1 MRAVSTILLL
11 TLLVCKGHSQGTTPE
26 SKSGKISGKVVDSV
40 SGSPIEYA
48 TITLYQ
54 GSSPKP
60 VAGISTDKKGQFN
73 MDNLALADYRLV
85 VDFIGYGSRTLP
97 IKVTSRQ
104 PAVNLGV
111 ITLSNQAQTL
121 AGVTI
126 TGQKKLIESKID
138 KIVYNA
144 ERDLTSQ
151 TGVATDIL
159 QKVPQVSVDVDGNV
173 ELQGSSNILF
183 LINGKPSTIFGS
195 NITDVLQAIP
205 ASEIKSIEVITN
217 PGARYDAKGSGGII
231 NILLKHNTAQ
241 GINGNLSLT
250 AGTLLQNGS
259 FNLDAKKGN
268 WAINA
273 FVNGNARLSRTTP
286 STSLRTSTDTATEA
300 TALLQQDGANT
311 FTRHGYQSG
320 VGFDW
325 TITEKNDL
333 SGGLNYQNFG
343 NRAHGYVNQL
353 EQTQTTAG
361 GPFQDLSTINHTSHA
376 FTQYSFDPN
385 LSFKHNFSR
394 KDQELEII
402 LDGSFA
408 HNSSTAGNDQYL
420 QPKDSLSYA
429 TRNDN
434 PAKENEYEAMVNYT
448 QPLRENISLGLG
460 GKFSGYDITSS
471 ANASLWNPFA
481 NSYLYDSALSNNLNY
496 HQRVYAAY
504 AELNFPITKAIDARL
519 GGRYERTQINSFYAN
534 AHESIHNGYNTIIP
548 SIFLLHK
555 LGETQTIK
563 LSFTIRI
570 NRPDYSDLN
579 PFINTSDPKNI
590 TTGNPSLK
598 AEIWDRYEASYSKE
612 FGKIGSFITTLYYR
626 QSNGDIQPFIVYYPS
641 FTVGDTAYTNVSVT
655 TRQNIGIEKNAGVNL
670 FADLHPTDK
679 FSIRSNMIVFYRYT
693 INQVDP
699 GYNSHTTIYRFN
711 INTAY
716 QFTSNFAAEFFGNF
730 NSHHHEAQGY
740 YPSFISYNIA
750 LRKQFW
756 NKKGSLALT
765 ANNIFAN
772 SVSQRTEL
780 FGPGFTSN
788 SVRQIPFRSIGIN
801 FTWKF
806 GYLVIKKEKQDD
818 TPDLSLPQQ

>member
-1 MRAVSTILLL
+1 MRRIISTILLISL
-11 TLLVCKGHSQGTTPE
+11 SLSALSQTGSTEP
-26 SKSGKISGKVVDSV
+26 GKVTGRVLDSA
-40 SGSPIEYA
+40 STQPIEYA
-48 TITLYQ
+48 TITLFPA
-54 GSSPKP
+54 GHTKP
-60 VAGISTDKKGQFN
+60 TAGISTDKKGVFTIES
-73 MDNLALADYRLV
+73 LASGNYRLV
-85 VDFIGYGSRTLP
+85 IDFIGYRSRNVF
-97 IKVTSRQ
+97 IKITPRQ
-104 PAVNLGV
+104 AFVSLGA

-121 AGVTI
+121 TGVTI
-126 TGQKKLIESKID
+126 TGQKKLIENKID

-151 TGVATDIL
+151 TGVATDLL

-173 ELQGSSNILF
+173 ELQGSGNILF

-231 NILLKHNTAQ
+231 NIILKHNSAQ

-268 WAINA
+268 FALNA

-286 STSLRTSTDTATEA
+286 TSSLRTSTDTGTKT
-300 TALLQQDGANT
+300 TALLQQDGANA

-325 TITEKNDL
+325 TITDRDNL
-333 SGGLNYQNFG
+333 SGGSNYQNFG
-343 NRAHGYVNQL
+343 NRAHGYLDQL
-353 EQTQTTAG
+353 EQTQTIAG
-361 GPFQDLSTINHTSHA
+361 GAFQDLSTINHTSHA
-376 FTQYSFDPN
+376 FTEYSFDPN
-385 LSFKHNFSR
+385 LSFKHTFKD

-434 PAKENEYEAMVNYT
+434 PAKENQYEAMINYT
-448 QPLRENISLGLG
+448 QPLRENVNLGLG
-460 GKFSGYDITSS
+460 GKFSAYDISS
-471 ANASLWNPFA
+471 AANASLWNPFA
-481 NSYLYDSALSNNLNY
+481 NGYLYDSALSNNLNY

-504 AELNFPITKAIDARL
+504 AELNFPIAKTINARL
-519 GGRYERTQINSFYAN
+519 GSRYERTRINSFFAN

-548 SIFLLHK
+548 SIFLMQK

-590 TTGNPSLK
+590 VTGNPSLK
-598 AEIWDRYEASYSKE
+598 PEIWDRYEASYSKE
-612 FGKIGSFITTLYYR
+612 FGKTGSITATLYYR

-641 FTVGDTAYTNVSVT
+641 LVVGDTTYTNVSVT
-655 TRQNIGIEKNAGVNL
+655 TRQNIGIEKNAGTNL
-670 FADLHPTDK
+670 FVDLHPTDK
-679 FSIRSNMIVFYRYT
+679 WSIRSNMIVFYRYT

-711 INTAY
+711 INSAY
-716 QFTSNFAAEFFGNF
+716 QFTNNFAAEFFGNF

-765 ANNIFAN
+765 ANNILAN
-772 SVSQRTEL
+772 YVSQRTEL
-780 FGPGFTSN
+780 FGPGFVSSN
-788 SVRQIPFRSIGIN
+788 VRRIPFRSIGLN
-801 FTWKF
+801 FSWKF
-806 GYLVIKKEKQDD
+806 GYLVIKKEKQEDNG
-818 TPDLSLPQQ
+818 PDLSLPSQ